1 MSDTIM
7 AITMGGDG
15 IVANKTND
23 DTLLAHLAWM
33 LSSRHEDV
41 AVEALGYILKSA
53 STRRVVKNLVNG
65 GGADTGE
72 IVSVLTQVG
81 GEEGTRPDLVGYDRS
96 GNESLIIEAKFWA
109 GLTSNQPNAYLRRL
123 PSDKA
128 LLFVVP
134 ASRIETLWTEL
145 RRLAGTDGS
154 IRILVNTQFKS
165 ASIGGEDFG
174 RKYLML
180 TSWPDLLNHLENAG
194 DADMLDEIRQLKGF
208 VNRIDEIGF
217 PPLSPEELAPGF
229 PRRLNGLRQ
238 LVDDATARSVEGGCA
253 SIDGLRITPRYRGYG
268 RYIRIAG
275 TGTWFGIDTS
285 RWARGDYPDTPLW
298 LYFEQWTESTAVPI
312 DRTREALRPMT
323 QKDPKGCFD
332 EGSALLVPIP
342 LPTEVEYDK
351 VLDAVAERIRAVSEL
366 IRNSGDGDNSS
377 READVQV

>member
-1 MSDTIM
+1 M
-7 AITMGGDG
+7 AK
-15 IVANKTND
+15 KTND

-41 AVEALGYILKSA
+41 AVEALGYILKSGSA
-53 STRRVVKNLVNG
+53 RRVVKDLVNG

-123 PSDKA
+123 QSDKA

-165 ASIGGEDFG
+165 ASISGEDFG

-180 TSWPDLLNHLENAG
+180 TSWPDLLNRMENAG
-194 DADMLDEIRQLKGF
+194 DSDMLDEIRQLKGF
-208 VNRIDEIGF
+208 VNRIDESGF

-238 LVDDATARSVEGGCA
+238 LVDDATARSVEDGSA
-253 SIDGLRITPRYRGYG
+253 SIDGLRITPQYRGYG
-268 RYIRIAG
+268 RYIRITG
-275 TGTWFGIDTS
+275 TGTWFGIDTN

-298 LYFEQWTESTAVPI
+298 LIFEQWTESNSVPI
-312 DRTREALRPMT
+312 DRTREALRPFMH
-323 QKDPKGCFD
+323 KDPPECFD
-332 EGSALLVPIP
+332 VGSAVLVPIP

-351 VLDAVAERIRAVSEL
+351 VIDAVSKKISAVAEL
-366 IRNSGDGDNSS
+366 IRNDAGGDIN
-377 READVQV
+377 R